1 VTIFLTIFVQ
11 ITDNE
16 DTMEAAEIAAAQ
28 DDGSAEEENAT
39 GTEAEA
45 DEAEVADLD
54 IEMEE
59 EDALMD
65 TYEDCFKPADTTH
78 YLTME
83 EMHEMKT
90 VDKRVKVP
98 PLSKWKELASTQKIH
113 ITVAKARRRLWKQ
126 AKDEVEVFR
135 KNVKDLRL
143 GTSAPNQVEG
153 DDLQRVYHY
162 LFGATSKLA
171 DIFLRN
177 IDGLSKQDY
186 LSFMLT
192 YFMSCKYGHAVATLH
207 NAPDEEFNSGALMPT
222 AQYNG
227 IWRKIAKLRAT
238 NREEAFWQELE
249 TTMNFLCRKLFMA
262 SKEDFPLFH
271 YRIGLDDDKPHYAW
285 TKHSD
290 ATAIKKVHHAKD
302 NRRGFTVHTA
312 AYSATDVPVGVVFQR
327 EKESVQDSFLRIVGD
342 LFGKSTG
349 NATDLHGATFAS
361 DRGYW
366 IASLLF
372 KLLDAGAEIEGTIKR
387 VSRPPSCLQDAC
399 TI

>member
-1 VTIFLTIFVQ
+1 
-11 ITDNE
+11 
-16 DTMEAAEIAAAQ
+16 MEAAEIAAAQ

-312 AYSATDVPVGVVFQR
+312 AYSATDVPVGVHCTMRLASRGDHLGKYSTSGEYHTHMGFVAVKSECESQFFQNPKPVCVVYAHR
-327 EKESVQDSFLRIVGD
+327 P
-342 LFGKSTG
+342 
-349 NATDLHGATFAS
+349 
-361 DRGYW
+361 
-366 IASLLF
+366 SLLIF
-372 KLLDAGAEIEGTIKR
+372 LFQMTLPAAIPAQLFHIMYI
-387 VSRPPSCLQDAC
+387 SLS
-399 TI
+399 